1 MLRVVSALTGIPY
14 VLHLQDIHPEG
25 AAAIGRVGRGRRFSW
40 LQRADAWACRGAA
53 RLATL
58 SDDMAATLRER
69 GGTLPPIDVINN
81 APLRIDAPST
91 ASLPALLRR
100 EPDCPL
106 LLFAG
111 NVGEFQGLDRL
122 VRAAVRL
129 AGRRRF
135 HLVFLGAGAARQR
148 LQRLAGDELG
158 RTIAF
163 LPHVPPEAAA
173 AAMAQADYGVVSLHE
188 GVYRCAFPSKSMMY
202 LAAGCPLLALV
213 EPESELARTVRA
225 ADLGC
230 AAAGLT
236 EQDAY
241 EALDRACATAARWT
255 PAERARLQAE
265 GERLYGEPRM
275 LAAWASVF
283 ELAAAAAPRLR
294 RAATRTSSARE
305 AA

>member
-1 MLRVVSALTGIPY
+1 M
-14 VLHLQDIHPEG
+14 
-25 AAAIGRVGRGRRFSW
+25 
-40 LQRADAWACRGAA
+40 ADA
-53 RLATL
+53 
-58 SDDMAATLRER
+58 LRSR

-81 APLRIDAPST
+81 APLRIDSPS
-91 ASLPALLRR
+91 AAHLPAPLQRT
-100 EPDCPL
+100 PDCPL

-129 AGRRRF
+129 AGPRRF
-135 HLVFLGAGAARQR
+135 RLVFLGAGAARQR

-158 RTIAF
+158 RSIVF
-163 LPHVPPEAAA
+163 VPHVPAEAAA

-202 LAAGCPLLALV
+202 LSAGCPLLALV
-213 EPESELARTVRA
+213 EPESELTRTVRT

-230 AAAGLT
+230 AADGLT
-236 EQDAY
+236 EQHVYD
-241 EALDRACATAARWT
+241 ALDRACDTAARWT
-255 PAERARLQAE
+255 PAERARLRAA
-265 GERLYGEPRM
+265 GERLYGERRM

-283 ELAAAAAPRLR
+283 EQAAAGSPALQRESAC
-294 RAATRTSSARE
+294 ASSARE